1 MVRTMAWKII
11 QAVLNGI
18 LNGGVYAIV
27 AVGLTIVYGVM
38 KMINFANGEFVMFGM
53 YFTYLLYSVTG
64 WTCYALIPLVVVV
77 MAAFGYVVY
86 KLVIQRVIGRDST
99 TYIMITVG
107 LSYFLM
113 NLAQIIFSATPV
125 SVPSD
130 IKTASVSIGL
140 YSMSL
145 PRIIA
150 FLSACAL
157 IFGVWIFMQKS
168 TTGRAMRATA
178 EKPEV
183 AQMLGINTRVA
194 FTVAF
199 VLSVVL
205 AGLAGLLLTP
215 IYTIYPSV
223 GSVLKTTALMIVV
236 LGGMGSI
243 PGALVG
249 GVLVGIV
256 EALVGTLISSNLG
269 PAGIFVVFLIVLYL
283 RPQGLFGKKGRVA

>member
-1 MVRTMAWKII
+1 MAWKII
-11 QAVLNGI
+11 QAVINGL
-18 LNGGVYAIV
+18 LNGGVYATV

-38 KMINFANGEFVMFGM
+38 KMVNFANGEFVMFGM
-53 YFTYLLYSVTG
+53 YFTYLLYSITG
-64 WTCYALIPLVVVV
+64 WTCYALIPFLVILMSV
-77 MAAFGYVVY
+77 FGYLVY
-86 KLVIQRVIGRDST
+86 KLVIERVVGRDST
-99 TYIMITVG
+99 TYIMVTVG
-107 LSYFLM
+107 LSYFLL

-130 IKTASVSIGL
+130 IKTSSLSLGA

-145 PRIIA
+145 PRLIA
-150 FLSACAL
+150 FLAATVL
-157 IFGVWIFMQKS
+157 IFVVWVFMQKS
-168 TTGRAMRATA
+168 SMGRAMRATA

-183 AQMLGINTRVA
+183 AQMLGINTKVA

-249 GVLVGIV
+249 GLLVGVV
-256 EALVGTLISSNLG
+256 EALVGTQISSNLG
-269 PAGIFVVFLIVLYL
+269 PAGIFVVFLIVLYA

>member
-1 MVRTMAWKII
+1 MAWKII
-11 QAVLNGI
+11 QAIINGV
-18 LNGGVYAIV
+18 LNGGVYATV

-53 YFTYLLYSVTG
+53 YFTYLLYKVTG
-64 WTCYALIPLVVVV
+64 WTCYALIPAVIIV
-77 MAAFGYVVY
+77 MTLFGYLIYKVVIERI
-86 KLVIQRVIGRDST
+86 VGRDST

-107 LSYFLM
+107 LSYFLL
-113 NLAQIIFSATPV
+113 NLAQMIFTATPV

-130 IKTASVSIGL
+130 IKTSSIALGA
-140 YSMSL
+140 YSASL
-145 PRIIA
+145 PRLIA
-150 FLSACAL
+150 FLAASVL
-157 IFGVWIFMQKS
+157 IFIVWLFMQKS
-168 TTGRAMRATA
+168 SIGRAMRATA

-183 AQMLGINTRVA
+183 AQMLGINTKVA
-194 FTVAF
+194 FCVAF

-205 AGLAGLLLTP
+205 AGVAGLLLTP
-215 IYTIYPSV
+215 IYTIYPAV

-249 GVLVGIV
+249 GLLVGIV

-269 PAGIFVVFLIVLYL
+269 PAGIFVVFLIALYV

>member
-1 MVRTMAWKII
+1 MAWKII

>member
-1 MVRTMAWKII
+1 MAWKII
-11 QAVLNGI
+11 QAVINGV

-38 KMINFANGEFVMFGM
+38 KMINFANGEFLMFGM
-53 YFTYLLYSVTG
+53 YFTYLLYQITG
-64 WTCYALIPLVVVV
+64 WNCYALIPLVVIV
-77 MAAFGYVVY
+77 MAVFGWVVY
-86 KLVIQRVIGRDST
+86 KLIIQRIIGRDST
-99 TYIMITVG
+99 TAIMITVG

-113 NLAQIIFSATPV
+113 NLAQMLFTATPV

-130 IKTASVSIGL
+130 IKTASVKVGSF
-140 YSMSL
+140 SASL
-145 PRIIA
+145 PRLIA
-150 FLSACAL
+150 FLSACLL
-157 IFGVWIFMQKS
+157 IFLVWLFMQK
-168 TTGRAMRATA
+168 TYMGRAMRATS

-183 AQMLGINTRVA
+183 AQILGINTKVA

-205 AGLAGLLLTP
+205 AGVAGLLLTP

-243 PGALVG
+243 PGALLG
-249 GVLVGIV
+249 GIIVGIV
-256 EALVGTLISSNLG
+256 EALVGTLIDATLG
-269 PAGIFVVFLIVLYL
+269 PAGIFVVFLLILYI
-283 RPQGLFGKKGRVA
+283 RPQGLFGKGSRVA

>member
-1 MVRTMAWKII
+1 MAWKII
-11 QAVLNGI
+11 QAVINGV

-38 KMINFANGEFVMFGM
+38 KMINFANGEFLMFGM
-53 YFTYLLYSVTG
+53 YFTYLLYQITG
-64 WTCYALIPLVVVV
+64 WSCYALIPLVVIV
-77 MAAFGYVVY
+77 MAVFGWVVY
-86 KLVIQRVIGRDST
+86 KLIIQRIIGRDST
-99 TYIMITVG
+99 TAIMITVG

-113 NLAQIIFSATPV
+113 NLAQMLFTATPV

-130 IKTASVSIGL
+130 IKTASVKVGSF
-140 YSMSL
+140 SASL
-145 PRIIA
+145 PRLIA
-150 FLSACAL
+150 FLSACLL
-157 IFGVWIFMQKS
+157 IFLVWLFMQK
-168 TTGRAMRATA
+168 TYMGRAMRATS

-183 AQMLGINTRVA
+183 AQILGINTKVA

-205 AGLAGLLLTP
+205 AGVAGLLLTP

-243 PGALVG
+243 PGALLG
-249 GVLVGIV
+249 GIIVGIV
-256 EALVGTLISSNLG
+256 EALVGTLIDATLG
-269 PAGIFVVFLIVLYL
+269 PAGIFVVFLLILYI
-283 RPQGLFGKKGRVA
+283 RPQGLFGKGSRVA

>member
-1 MVRTMAWKII
+1 MWLIV
-11 QAVLNGI
+11 QAVLNGV

-27 AVGLTIVYGVM
+27 AVGLTIVFGVM
-38 KMINFANGEFVMFGM
+38 KMINFANGEFLMLGM
-53 YFTYLLYSVTG
+53 YFTYLLYNVTG
-64 WTCYALIPLVVVV
+64 WNAYILIPGVIVL
-77 MAAFGYVVY
+77 MSLLGYVSY
-86 KLVIQRVIGRDST
+86 QLVIRPILGRDSS
-99 TYIMITVG
+99 TYIMVTVG

-113 NLAQIIFSATPV
+113 NLAQILFTATPV

-130 IKTASVSIGL
+130 IKTSAVNIGAFSL
-140 YSMSL
+140 SL
-145 PRIIA
+145 PRLIA
-150 FLSACAL
+150 FLTACVL
-157 IFGVWIFMQKS
+157 IFAVWLFMKNS
-168 TTGRAMRATA
+168 TLGRAMRATS

-183 AQMLGINTRVA
+183 AQMLGINTKVA
-194 FTVAF
+194 FTFAF

-205 AGLAGLLLTP
+205 AGVAGLLLTP

-223 GSVLKTTALMIVV
+223 GTVLKTTALMIVV

-269 PAGIFVVFLIVLYL
+269 PAGIFVVYLLVVYL
-283 RPQGLFGKKGRVA
+283 RPQGLFGKESRVA

>member
-1 MVRTMAWKII
+1 MIWRLVQAII
-11 QAVLNGI
+11 NGV

-38 KMINFANGEFVMFGM
+38 KMINFANGEFLMFGM

-64 WTCYALIPLVVVV
+64 WTCYALIPLVVIV
-77 MAAFGYVVY
+77 MTVFGYVIY
-86 KLVIQRVIGRDST
+86 KLVIQRIVGRDST
-99 TYIMITVG
+99 TYIMVTVG

-113 NLAQIIFSATPV
+113 NLAQILFTATPV

-130 IKTASVSIGL
+130 IKTTSVKIFSF
-140 YSMSL
+140 SASL
-145 PRIIA
+145 PRLIA
-150 FLSACAL
+150 FLAACVL
-157 IFGVWIFMQKS
+157 IFLVWIFMQK
-168 TTGRAMRATA
+168 TYMGRAMRATS

-183 AQMLGINTRVA
+183 AQILGINTKIA

-205 AGLAGLLLTP
+205 AGIAGLLLTP

-223 GSVLKTTALMIVV
+223 GDVLKTTALMIVV

-243 PGALVG
+243 PGALLG
-249 GVLVGIV
+249 GVIVGIV
-256 EALVGTLISSNLG
+256 EALVGTLINANLG
-269 PAGIFVVFLIVLYL
+269 PAGIFVVFLLILYI
-283 RPQGLFGKKGRVA
+283 RPQGLFGKGSRVA